1 MYMANTYV
9 PPTEGGGH
17 IVFGADPIGVG
28 VRVASFPR
36 VIFFSDFLCFD
47 MSLLL
52 LTVTLR
58 GVSNKHCLL
67 PLFSFNFL
75 FY

>member
-1 MYMANTYV
+1 MAFVYM
-9 PPTEGGGH
+9 H
-17 IVFGADPIGVG
+17 
-28 VRVASFPR
+28 
-36 VIFFSDFLCFD
+36 IFFADFLCFD

-67 PLFSFNFL
+67 SLFSFSATQTLGAITLKSEQSNL
-75 FY
+75 NVNKCLQKKQTDWR

>member
-9 PPTEGGGH
+9 PPTERGGGH
-17 IVFGADPIGVG
+17 IVFGGDPVG
-28 VRVASFPR
+28 VRVASFPH
-36 VIFFSDFLCFD
+36 VIFFSDFLWFD

-58 GVSNKHCLL
+58 GYLISIAYCL
-67 PLFSFNFL
+67 FFHFTECHT
-75 FY
+75 